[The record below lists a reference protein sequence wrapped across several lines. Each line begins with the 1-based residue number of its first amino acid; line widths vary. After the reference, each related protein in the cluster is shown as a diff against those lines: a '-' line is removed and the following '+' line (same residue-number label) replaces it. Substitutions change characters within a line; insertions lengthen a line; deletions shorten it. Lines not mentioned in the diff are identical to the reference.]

1 VSARERVAARAA
13 AHPVGTSRLVIC
25 LASSGGR
32 LTLLPWC
39 VRAGNKIGDAGG
51 SALAEALKVNA
62 TLQGLGLEGAPLAAP
77 CGAFVCAGA

>member
-1 VSARERVAARAA
+1 MSARERVAARTAS
-13 AHPVGTSRLVIC
+13 HPLGTSRLVIC

-39 VRAGNKIGDAGG
+39 VRAGNKIGAAGG

-62 TLQGLGLEGAPLAAP
+62 TLQKLWLAGAPLAAP
-77 CGAFVCAGA
+77 CGAFVCVGA